1 MASFPAP
8 PTLVPREGQLARET
22 ELLSQA
28 LSRVLAEQR
37 GPGFAARV
45 AWLHEAA
52 AELRAGDERA
62 GAALAEQ
69 LKALAD
75 DEVEPIIRAC
85 SLQLQLGNIAEE
97 RERIRRRRQYD
108 ASGELQRESLAET
121 AQLLAEHGIAAADAV
136 RGLHVALVLT
146 AHPTEATRRS
156 VLDHQADLLEL
167 LDRLDDPRA
176 GLTRRRALLEEI
188 HEILTIRWQTDDV
201 RRARPR
207 VEDEVRRNLFFFE
220 SVLFDAVPATLAEL
234 ERAFGVRVERPILE
248 FGSWAG
254 SDMDGHPEVGAE
266 TLARTLRL
274 HRDSALALLAER
286 VRALAR
292 RYSHDDRRIPVSPAL
307 EASLERD
314 EHELPTAP
322 VLRRTHRQWEPLRTK
337 LGFVEHRL
345 ANTIRPSGREPGYAT
360 PAELRADLA
369 LVRESLGSEHV
380 AHGAIRRLLWQVDVF
395 GFHLAGLD
403 VRQSAT
409 VVRGAAG
416 ALLPGFAAAESEE
429 QRLALLEEAIASGRR
444 GLDLHPDGPE
454 GELLRVFDTLRL
466 ADEGYGPE
474 AVPAMVISMVERPS
488 DVLAALWLARRAGIG
503 VARSGPRLR
512 LVPLFETLADLRAA
526 PATMATLYAC
536 APYRDAL
543 RRHGDRQTVMLGY
556 SDSGKDSGF
565 VASQWSLHVA
575 QEHLAW
581 QAGEHGLALEL
592 FHGRGGSTSRGGGR
606 AYQAILAQPRGTVN
620 GRIRITEQGETVS
633 ARYGHPELAIR
644 SLEQTTSAVL
654 LASHRPAPEV
664 PDRWR
669 VTMDALA
676 ERSRALYRGLVYDDP
691 DFLRFFEQVTP
702 ISELG
707 RLNIGSRPPARGG
720 AGGIEALRAIP
731 WVFAWTQNRVLLP
744 SWYGA
749 GSALAEAP
757 LDALREM
764 EREWP
769 FFASLVSTLEMALF
783 KTDLGVAAR
792 YLGLVDAPLR
802 ERFWPAIAGEYDRL
816 RARLLEITGEPD
828 LLAGTPALLARLS
841 HRNPWVD
848 PLNHLQVELLERVRG
863 GAVHDREA
871 LLATI
876 SGIAAGL
883 RNTG

>member
-1 MASFPAP
+1 MATPPAP
-8 PTLVPREGQLARET
+8 PALARREGQLASET
-22 ELLSQA
+22 ALLSQTLA
-28 LSRVLAEQR
+28 RVLAEQR
-37 GPGFAARV
+37 GRAFADRV
-45 AWLHEAA
+45 SWLHVAA
-52 AELRAGDERA
+52 AELRAGDRRA
-62 GAALAEQ
+62 GEALTEQ
-69 LKALAD
+69 LRGLSD

-121 AQLLAEHGIAAADAV
+121 AQLLAEHGTAAADAI

-176 GLTRRRALLEEI
+176 GLTRRRGLLDEI
-188 HEILTIRWQTDDV
+188 QEILTIWWQTDDV

-220 SVLFDAVPATLAEL
+220 SVLFDAVPETFAEL
-234 ERAFGVRVERPILE
+234 ERAFGVRVERPVLE

-274 HRDSALALLAER
+274 HRDAAVRLLAER

-292 RYSHDDRRIPVSPAL
+292 RYSHADRRVPVSPAL
-307 EASLERD
+307 EESLERD
-314 EHELPTAP
+314 ERELPTAP
-322 VLRRTHRQWEPLRTK
+322 VLRRTHRRWEPLRTK

-345 ANTIRPSGREPGYAT
+345 LNTIRTMGREPGYST
-360 PAELRADLA
+360 PDELRADLA
-369 LVRESLGSEHV
+369 LVRDSLGSEHV
-380 AHGAIRRLLWQVDVF
+380 AHGHIRRLLWQVDVF

-403 VRQSAT
+403 VRQSAA

-416 ALLPGFAAAESEE
+416 ALLPGFAAAQSEE
-429 QRLALLEEAIASGRR
+429 QRLELLEEAIASGRR
-444 GLDLHPDGPE
+444 GLDLLPEGAE
-454 GELLRVFDTLRL
+454 GELLRVFDIVRL
-466 ADEGYGPE
+466 ADEGYGPD

-503 VARSGPRLR
+503 TARSRPRLR

-526 PATMATLYAC
+526 PATMATLYAST
-536 APYRDAL
+536 PYRDSL
-543 RRHGDRQTVMLGY
+543 RGHGDRQTVMLGY

-565 VASQWSLHVA
+565 VASQWSLHEA

-633 ARYGHPELAIR
+633 ARYGHPELAVR

-654 LASHRPAPEV
+654 LASHREAPEV
-664 PDRWR
+664 PARWR
-669 VTMDALA
+669 EAMGTLA
-676 ERSRALYRGLVYDDP
+676 ATSRAVYRALVYDDP
-691 DFLRFFEQVTP
+691 DFWRFFEQVTP
-702 ISELG
+702 IAELG

-720 AGGIEALRAIP
+720 GRDIESLRAIP

-749 GSALAEAP
+749 GTALAEAP
-757 LDALREM
+757 VDALREM
-764 EREWP
+764 YREWP

-792 YLGLVDAPLR
+792 YLGLVDEPLR
-802 ERFWPAIAGEYDRL
+802 ERFWPAISAEYGRL
-816 RARLLEITGEPD
+816 RARLLEITGEAE
-828 LLAGTPALLARLS
+828 LLHATPALYERLS

-848 PLNHLQVELLERVRG
+848 PLNHLQVELLERVRAG
-863 GAVHDREA
+863 GEHEREA